1 MRDFA
6 LIIHFIGLAMGMGT
20 AFAFMFLNIR
30 ASSMEDKEKL
40 AFLSKVKVLS
50 KMGHTGYAIL
60 ILSGLLL
67 MSPYWPSLL
76 EETLLTA
83 KLVLVVMLGAFIGMA
98 SASMRKAVD
107 RSETKYLDRLVTI
120 GPIGLLTGIS
130 IVILSVLIF
139 H

>member
-1 MRDFA
+1 
-6 LIIHFIGLAMGMGT
+6 
-20 AFAFMFLNIR
+20 
-30 ASSMEDKEKL
+30 MEDKEKL

-120 GPIGLLTGIS
+120 GPLGLLTGIS

-139 H
+139 Q